1 MGKFAVDIRKD
12 FRYNSLIYSQH
23 KNIKIMALEMNDL
36 MMLRGMDSKEGLSPY
51 EQYKVGYM
59 QQKNH
64 TSGIGVAGLVLGTV
78 GTAVGVGA
86 WLFGGMYGNA
96 KANQAKEV
104 ALAAKEIATLQ
115 NGATQRQ
122 LDQLTNLFAAE
133 RQERIAGDQTITQTV
148 NDTVSGSQQGTL
160 SAQQAAELSAV
171 NSVMTQTY
179 SDFVTGRASLNPTPV
194 SLYSAPQPCSCPGG
208 CCNG

>member
-1 MGKFAVDIRKD
+1 
-12 FRYNSLIYSQH
+12 
-23 KNIKIMALEMNDL
+23 MALEMNEL

-104 ALAAKEIATLQ
+104 ALAAKEIAALQ

-133 RQERIAGDQTITQTV
+133 RQERIVGDQTITRTV

-194 SLYSAPQPCSCPGG
+194 SLYSAPQPCACPASG
-208 CCNG
+208 CGCGA

>member
-1 MGKFAVDIRKD
+1 
-12 FRYNSLIYSQH
+12 
-23 KNIKIMALEMNDL
+23 MNDL
-36 MMLRGMDSKEGLSPY
+36 MMLKGMDSKESLSPY

-133 RQERIAGDQTITQTV
+133 RAERINGDQTITQTV
-148 NDTVSGSQQGTL
+148 NDTVSGSQQSALT
-160 SAQQAAELSAV
+160 AQQAAELSAV
-171 NSVMTQTY
+171 NSVMTKTY
-179 SDFVTGRASLNPTPV
+179 EDFVTGRASLNPTPV
-194 SLYSAPQPCSCPGG
+194 SLYSAPQPCACPASG
-208 CCNG
+208 CGCGA

>member
-1 MGKFAVDIRKD
+1 
-12 FRYNSLIYSQH
+12 
-23 KNIKIMALEMNDL
+23 MNDL

-51 EQYKVGYM
+51 EQVKLDHM
-59 QQKNH
+59 TARNH

-133 RQERIAGDQTITQTV
+133 RQERIAGDVTLNQTIT
-148 NDTVSGSQQGTL
+148 DSVSGQQASTL
-160 SAQQAAELSAV
+160 TAQQAAELSSV
-171 NSVMTQTY
+171 NSVMQTTF

-194 SLYSAPQPCSCPGG
+194 SLYSAPQPCACPASG
-208 CCNG
+208 CGCGA